1 MNVTEDVVRRS
12 LLAHEAEAPDDSG
25 LLVSVR
31 AGVARR
37 RRLQWV
43 RAAGAAAA
51 VVAVVAGAT
60 LVADAPSRGS
70 RRAVPPA
77 ASPAVPIPAGTQP
90 VSFHGVTVFVPLHW
104 RLNALRC
111 GTPVEDTVVV
121 SPGPIL
127 ACALIRK
134 PLVTVVD
141 LEPLTAGRLSAA
153 RRGRPEDRRYGDV
166 RTFPDVGVLV
176 SARSLDRR
184 LVRRILDSARLTP
197 VDAFGCRDR
206 AQSLKPTAKPSHP
219 GAAVN
224 LVPGSPRSA
233 TICRYEGDWLARSVR
248 VPPNQLATLT
258 GILNRLPA
266 GRSRPGPNTSASAR
280 SLEEDRHRGFVV
292 QFTYASRS
300 RLDVYVH
307 IGDRNLTAANG
318 ARTTK
323 IDEPLVTTLLSLA
336 GYDASFPNPREYR

>member
-1 MNVTEDVVRRS
+1 MNVTEDLVRRS

-43 RAAGAAAA
+43 RAVGAAAA
-51 VVAVVAGAT
+51 VVAVVAGAV
-60 LVADAPSRGS
+60 VADASSRGS

-77 ASPAVPIPAGTQP
+77 ASPSVQIPAGTQP
-90 VSFHGVTVFVPLHW
+90 VSFHGVTVFVPANW
-104 RLNALRC
+104 RIGAQRC
-111 GTPVEDTVVV
+111 GTPVENTVIL
-121 SPGPIL
+121 PGPIL
-127 ACALIRK
+127 YCRLGGK

-141 LEPLTAGRLSAA
+141 LQPLTAGSLSAA

-292 QFTYASRS
+292 QFTYAGPP

-307 IGDRNLTAANG
+307 IGDRDLTAANG

-323 IDEPLVTTLLSLA
+323 IDEPLVTTLLSLV
-336 GYDASFPNPREYR
+336 GYDGGYPNPRDYR